1 MEEATLAIEP
11 SRLIHLIFP
20 NPSPSDPTTN
30 PYADF
35 LRIAVLDSPTPD
47 SHPPQIAALLVPK
60 NRHSDWLFSTP
71 QGHLQLLLSLPS
83 LSRLFLIG
91 DPLSDPSPPPTPFA
105 ISDSPPP
112 KPSFQAKLLPFLFS
126 LSQRRDLS
134 DIPFL
139 EYEDGVVRSLPVATH
154 IGPVAGEMLVE
165 DAEVAVRPGGST
177 ELRRRLRFKRLP
189 NLIQTQM
196 RLVVSGGRAPAPDV
210 GVLVQPYLAPMVAAL
225 SLART
230 RLRARVL
237 CLGVGGG
244 ALLSFLRSRL
254 GFDVL
259 GVEGDETVVAV
270 AKEHFGLVED
280 ELLRVRVGDAVEF
293 VKETRERFDAIMVD
307 LDPGKVGFGF
317 GTPPAGFAA
326 AHVLEAVKLA
336 LRARGVLVVNA
347 VRTEQ
352 SVFDRF
358 VARVRDVFPVLHGID
373 VAEEEN
379 YVLVASAVGAG
390 EGGGG
395 SSFGEELR
403 RVIGGYYL
411 DRIERI

>member
-1 MEEATLAIEP
+1 MGVAEE
-11 SRLIHLIFP
+11 
-20 NPSPSDPTTN
+20 
-30 PYADF
+30 
-35 LRIAVLDSPTPD
+35 
-47 SHPPQIAALLVPK
+47 
-60 NRHSDWLFSTP
+60 
-71 QGHLQLLLSLPS
+71 GHLQLLLSLPS

-91 DPLSDPSPPPTPFA
+91 DPLPSDPSPPPTPFA

-112 KPSFQAKLLPFLFS
+112 KPSFQAKLLPFLSS
-126 LSQRRDLS
+126 LSPRRDLS

-196 RLVVSGGRAPAPDV
+196 RLVVSGGGAPAPDV

-225 SLART
+225 SLARVCS
-230 RLRARVL
+230 ASAWA
-237 CLGVGGG
+237 G
-244 ALLSFLRSRL
+244 ALCCRSFVRGS
-254 GFDVL
+254 
-259 GVEGDETVVAV
+259 GDETVVAV

-293 VKETRERFDAIMVD
+293 VRETHERFDAIMVD
-307 LDPGKVGFGF
+307 LDPGEVGFGF

-326 AHVLEAVKLA
+326 ARVLKAAKLA

-358 VARVRDVFPVLHGID
+358 VARVREVFPVLHGI
-373 VAEEEN
+373 ECR
-379 YVLVASAVGAG
+379 
-390 EGGGG
+390 GGGELCACCVGGGRG
-395 SSFGEELR
+395 SGGR
-403 RVIGGYYL
+403 RREFICGGSC
-411 DRIERI
+411 RG